1 MQMTAVMFL
10 MILFTIVNVVV
21 ADRGDDTRVAS
32 GDCADKKVVEKVKE
46 MREQVREH
54 HRGLFLLEKMERRKN
69 QRNNTCDLAND
80 KSEVAELFHS
90 LDIIP

>member
-1 MQMTAVMFL
+1 MQMTAVMFF
-10 MILFTIVNVVV
+10 MVLFTIVNVVV
-21 ADRGDDTRVAS
+21 ADRCDDTRVAS

-46 MREQVREH
+46 MREQVCEH
-54 HRGLFLLEKMERRKN
+54 HRGLFLLEEMKRRKN